1 MKKYSVY
8 LLCISLFT
16 LSACTTINYTA
27 QNFVPHDPHKITHLK
42 AITPA
47 YQLDNLEFVQSD
59 GAISRGVYWH
69 KPDAEITVLYFMGSG
84 VRIDAN
90 GAYFMK
96 PFAALNANVISFDYR
111 GFGRSDSA
119 DKPHGLKETQD
130 DVLALYDHV
139 RKMVKGKLVVHGHSF
154 GSFVAA
160 KLASLR
166 PLDALVLEGTGTTAQ
181 AYGDNLVPWF
191 AKPFITINL
200 DPELLSIDNRAS
212 LHKLTTP
219 ILIINGADDKQT
231 PEPTARELFDSL
243 KNPNKRYEKA
253 LGMGHMNA
261 MTRAETIVAYRAFL
275 GGEIGEKV
283 TQSTHLR

>member
-1 MKKYSVY
+1 MKKIFTYTILSAS
-8 LLCISLFT
+8 IT
-16 LSACTTINYTA
+16 LSACSTINYSS
-27 QNFVPHDPHKITHLK
+27 QNFVPRDPHKITHLK
-42 AITPA
+42 TIAPA
-47 YQLDNLEFVQSD
+47 YQIDNLEFVQSD

-69 KPDAEITVLYFMGSG
+69 KPDAEVTVIYLMGSG
-84 VRIDAN
+84 VRLDAN

-119 DKPHGLKETQD
+119 DKAHGLKETQD
-130 DVLALYDHV
+130 DTLALYDHV
-139 RKMVKGKLVVHGHSF
+139 RNMVKGKLVVHGHSF

-166 PLDALVLEGTGTTAQ
+166 PLDTVVMEGTGTTAQ

-212 LHKLTTP
+212 LQNVTAP
-219 ILIINGADDKQT
+219 ILIINGSDDKQT
-231 PEPTARELFDSL
+231 PEHTARELFDSL
-243 KNPNKRYEKA
+243 KNSKKRYEKA
-253 LGMGHMNA
+253 LGMGHMDA
-261 MTRAETIVAYRAFL
+261 MTKPETIAAYRAFL
-275 GGEIGEKV
+275 DGRYE
-283 TQSTHLR
+283 

>member
-1 MKKYSVY
+1 MIVATS
-8 LLCISLFT
+8 IA
-16 LSACTTINYTA
+16 LSACTTINYSS
-27 QNFVPHDPHKITHLK
+27 QNFVPRDPHKITHLK
-42 AITPA
+42 TLNPT

-59 GAISRGVYWH
+59 GAISRGVHWH

-130 DVLALYDHV
+130 DTLALYDHV

-212 LHKLTTP
+212 LQNVAAP

-231 PEPTARELFDSL
+231 PEPTAHDLFMNL
-243 KNPNKRYEKA
+243 KKSNKRYEKA

-261 MTRAETIVAYRAFL
+261 MTRAETISAYRAFL
-275 GGEIGEKV
+275 GGEY
-283 TQSTHLR
+283 

>member
-1 MKKYSVY
+1 MKKYLTH
-8 LLCISLFT
+8 LLVTSCLA

-27 QNFVPHDPHKITHLK
+27 QNFVPRDPDKITHLK
-42 AITPA
+42 TITPA

-90 GAYFMK
+90 GAFFMK

-139 RKMVKGKLVVHGHSF
+139 RKMVKGRLVVHGHSF
-154 GSFVAA
+154 GSFVVA

-166 PLDALVLEGTGTTAQ
+166 PLDTVVLEGTGTTAQ
-181 AYGDNLVPWF
+181 AYGNNLVPWF
-191 AKPFITINL
+191 AKPFITIHL
-200 DPELLSIDNRAS
+200 DQELRSIDNRAS
-212 LHKLTTP
+212 LQNVAAP
-219 ILIINGADDKQT
+219 ILIINGSDDRQT
-231 PEPTARELFDSL
+231 PEHTARELFDSL
-243 KNPNKRYEKA
+243 TNPKKRFEKA
-253 LGMGHMNA
+253 QGMGHMNA
-261 MTRAETIVAYRAFL
+261 MAKAETIAAYRSFL
-275 GGEIGEKV
+275 TGEY
-283 TQSTHLR
+283 Q